1 MTSNAEKQRRHR
13 EKRSKELGL
22 VEVKVYITE
31 SEKVALSEHFK
42 DSYDGGNSLK
52 DFYRKS
58 LVRGGVFVANAGKG
72 RRYKKSKEG
81 YKK

>member
-1 MTSNAEKQRRHR
+1 MTSNALKQKRHR
-13 EKRSKELGL
+13 ESRKALGL
-22 VEVKVYITE
+22 IEVKVYITE
-31 SEKVALSEHFK
+31 SEKVALSEQFK

-72 RRYKKSKEG
+72 RRYKKTKEG